1 MQITVDTK
9 HDSHEDIQKVI
20 AMLRHLVGEKDIFTN
35 APEQS
40 LAAQEQQSAQTLS
53 DMFSSDAQ
61 SNEQSSDVQSS
72 ITSPEIVQPA
82 EKKMEDLFSD
92 LLSEEDLPEA
102 KQRPEEEEEDEAP
115 LKKPKIEFY

>member
-35 APEQS
+35 ASGQVS
-40 LAAQEQQSAQTLS
+40 ASQEQNAAQTLA

-61 SNEQSSDVQSS
+61 SSGQSSDLQPS
-72 ITSPEIVQPA
+72 IISPEIVQPV
-82 EKKMEDLFSD
+82 EKKMDDLFSD

-102 KQRPEEEEEDEAP
+102 KQKPEVGEEETP
-115 LKKPKIEFY
+115 IQKPKIEFY